1 MLYKM
6 SVKLA
11 KKLVEHSEDKKED
24 IYIYGLELIISTI
37 IGLSSILLISYMLS
51 ELKSGLIFIL
61 KGVVT

>member
-24 IYIYGLELIISTI
+24 IYIF
-37 IGLSSILLISYMLS
+37 MAWN
-51 ELKSGLIFIL
+51 
-61 KGVVT
+61 

>member
-24 IYIYGLELIISTI
+24 IYLWLGTDYFYDYRVVFDIID
-37 IGLSSILLISYMLS
+37 
-51 ELKSGLIFIL
+51 F
-61 KGVVT
+61 VHAV